1 MGEEK
6 ILRSI
11 DYNSRK
17 SLSHTG
23 VLERS
28 GRYPWGSG
36 EHPYQRL
43 KDWKGYVANLRR
55 NGMTDED
62 IARGSGMTLE
72 EFHDSLVSS
81 TVARG
86 KTTIRNAQKTVQNV
100 AHAWELKNKGYSNVA
115 IAEAMG
121 TTESNI
127 RNWLKPGA
135 DERARQTLA
144 IVDTFKNAVA
154 EKGVIDCG
162 GGVENYLG
170 VSQTR
175 MNACLELLKEDG
187 YRVYTAKVR
196 QAGTGEETTIKAL
209 CPPDMTYQD
218 FREKYNADPSI
229 VKPVGFYAEERGGE
243 IKAIG
248 KPTSISRDRVMIRF
262 GDQGGSEKDGV
273 IELRPGVE
281 DLDLLGTKYA
291 QVRIG
296 IDDKMYMKGMAI
308 YGDPEEFKKLPKGV
322 DVIYNVNRPSGSPDL
337 PEGDKEGV
345 FKKMYKKG
353 EEDAFGAST
362 SLKSIDEETGDIV
375 YQKTYIGADGK
386 QHQSALNI
394 VNDQGSWDEWS
405 PSLASQ
411 FLSKQKPELAKKQL
425 NINAKSKQDEFDEI
439 MSLNNPTVKKKMLD
453 EFADNCD
460 SAAVHLK
467 AAALPRQRT
476 QVLLPINSLS
486 ENEIYAPNFRD
497 GETVV
502 LVRYPHAGTFES
514 PELTVNNKN
523 KDGIRII
530 GKNSKDTGGRAIDA
544 VGINSK
550 TAAQLSGADFDGDS
564 VIVLPNN
571 DGAIRTRQYL
581 KGLQNFDPKVYALP
595 ADDKAFTLEGDAL
608 KKYNAK
614 RESTKQREMG
624 IISNLITDMTI
635 QGAED
640 SELVRAVK
648 HSMVVIDCVKH
659 NLDWKASYKENSIQE
674 LKNKYQAK
682 EDPAKPGGGSS
693 TLISRAKSEERVP
706 ERKQVYTSR
715 VLTKE
720 EEKVYNE
727 HQAWKKEV
735 QSLKRSGKNEKEI
748 AEQYGMTVAKLR
760 AELNT
765 DKVTGL
771 TKAEKKAYD
780 AGEKIYRN
788 TGRTMLKKTSEGWV
802 DTGKLATQTSTKM
815 KEAKDARTLS
825 SGTVIEE
832 VYAEYANKM
841 KSLANQ
847 ARAASRTTPK
857 LEYSPS
863 AAKTYASE
871 VESLR
876 AKLKKAEMNRPVERQ
891 AQLIARASVT
901 AKIAAN
907 PELKEDKDA
916 LKKESNKAL
925 TLARTMTGANKSAVS
940 VQITDQEWNAIQ
952 AGAIHDSML
961 ESILKNTDMDAVK
974 RRATPRASTGLSSS
988 QISRAQAMAS
998 NGLSQA
1004 EIADALGVST
1014 STINKALNG

>member
-11 DYNSRK
+11 DYDSRRT
-17 SLSHTG
+17 LSHIG

-36 EHPYQRL
+36 EHPFQRL

-55 NGMTDED
+55 NGMSDED
-62 IARGSGMTLE
+62 IAKSSGMTLE
-72 EFHDSLVSS
+72 EFHDSLVST
-81 TVARG
+81 TVSRG
-86 KTTIRNAQKTVQNV
+86 KVTIRNAQERIENV

-135 DERARQTLA
+135 DERARQVLA
-144 IVDTFKNAVA
+144 VSDTFRDAVN
-154 EKGVIDCG
+154 ERGIIDCG
-162 GGVENYLG
+162 AGVQMYLG

-175 MNACLELLKEDG
+175 MNACLELLKDEG
-187 YRVYTAKVR
+187 YHIYTATVR
-196 QAGTGEETTIKAL
+196 QAGTGKETTIRAL
-209 CPPDMTYQD
+209 CPPEMTYQE

-243 IKAIG
+243 IKPIG
-248 KPTSISRDRVMIRF
+248 KPTSISRDRIMVRF
-262 GDQGGSEKDGV
+262 GEEGGSQKDGV

-296 IDDKMYMKGMAI
+296 VDDKMYMKGMAI
-308 YGDPEEFKKLPKGV
+308 YGDPKDFPKGV
-322 DVIYNVNRPSGSPDL
+322 DVIYNVNRPAGSPDL
-337 PEGDKEGV
+337 PEGDKEGI

-353 EEDAFGAST
+353 AEDPFGATT
-362 SLKSIDEETGDIV
+362 SLKGIDEETGDIV
-375 YQKTYIGADGK
+375 YQKTYIGSDGK

-425 NINAKSKQDEFDEI
+425 AVAAQSKQDEFDEI
-439 MSLNNPTVKKKMLD
+439 MSLTNPTVKKKML
-453 EFADNCD
+453 EEYADNCD

-476 QVLLPINSLS
+476 QVLLPINSLG
-486 ENEIYAPNFRD
+486 EKEIYAPNFRD

-530 GKNSKDTGGRAIDA
+530 GKNSTDTGGRALDA

-571 DGAIRTRQYL
+571 DGSIRTRKYL
-581 KGLQNFDPKVYALP
+581 KELQNFDPKIYALP

-614 RESTKQREMG
+614 REQTKQREMG
-624 IISNLITDMTI
+624 IVSNLITDMTI
-635 QGAED
+635 KGAGD
-640 SELVRAVK
+640 SEIARAVK

-659 NLDWKASYKENSIQE
+659 NLDWKASYKENGIQE
-674 LKNKYQAK
+674 LKNKWQAK
-682 EDPAKPGGGSS
+682 DEEGKPGGGSS
-693 TLISRAKSEERVP
+693 TIISRAKSKEYVN
-706 ERKQVYTSR
+706 ERKLVYTKKVMSD
-715 VLTKE
+715 E
-720 EEKVYNE
+720 EEKIYNE

-735 QSLKRSGKNEKEI
+735 QSLKKKGISEKEI
-748 AEQYGMTVAKLR
+748 ASQYGMTVAKLN
-760 AELNT
+760 AELKT
-765 DKVTGL
+765 DKVVGL
-771 TKAEKKAYD
+771 TKAEKAAYD
-780 AGEKIYRN
+780 KGEVIYRE
-788 TGRTMLKKTSEGWV
+788 TARTMIKKNKNGEWV
-802 DTGKLATQTSTKM
+802 DTGKLAQQTSTKM
-815 KEAKDARTLS
+815 KEAKDARSLS

-832 VYAEYANKM
+832 IYADYANKM

-847 ARAASRTTPK
+847 ARAASRTTPP

-863 AAKTYASE
+863 AEKTYSAE
-871 VESLR
+871 VDSLR
-876 AKLKKAEMNRPVERQ
+876 AKLQKAEMNRPVERQ
-891 AQLIARASVT
+891 AQLVASAAIK

-916 LKKESNKAL
+916 LKKENNKAL
-925 TLARTMTGANKSAVS
+925 TLARTMTGANKSAVA
-940 VQITDQEWNAIQ
+940 VKITDREWEAIQ
-952 AGAIHDSML
+952 AGAIRNSML
-961 ESILKNTDMDAVK
+961 EDILKNTDMDAVK
-974 RRATPRASTGLSSS
+974 RRATPRASTGLTES
-988 QISRAQAMAS
+988 QASRARAMAA

-1014 STINKALNG
+1014 STINKVLNG